1 LKIETFSLLF
11 SEILTHLY
19 LAKHQA
25 TMKQL
30 TLLLVCCLMLTN
42 CTTPKEN
49 QMRLS
54 GSVKGM
60 KEGTL
65 LLQKTKNNS
74 FITVDSMIVK
84 GDANFN
90 FSEIIESPE
99 LYFLSLKTQNI
110 DKEVGAIPFFAEPGD
125 MTINTKLNNFL
136 ENAVITGSKNQKK
149 YTQYKTLIKRYT
161 DKNKNLTQLL
171 ISAAESKNMKA
182 IDSIDTLQKRVLA
195 GSYLA
200 TVNFALN
207 NKEYEIAPFLALS
220 EIYNANTKYL
230 DTIYNTLTPKIKA
243 STYGIALKEFIGQT
257 KSQDSL

>member
-1 LKIETFSLLF
+1 
-11 SEILTHLY
+11 
-19 LAKHQA
+19 
-25 TMKQL
+25 MKQI
-30 TLLLVCCLMLTN
+30 TLLLVCSLMLIN

-54 GSVKGM
+54 GFVKGM

-65 LLQKTKNNS
+65 LLQKSENNT
-74 FITVDSMIVK
+74 FKTLDSMVVK
-84 GDANFN
+84 GDAHFN
-90 FSEIIESPE
+90 FSQIIESPE
-99 LYFLSLKTQNI
+99 LYFLSLKIQNI
-110 DKEVGAIPFFAEPGD
+110 DREIGAIAFFAEPGD
-125 MTINTKLNNFL
+125 ITINTKVNNFL

-161 DKNKNLTQLL
+161 DKNKKLTQLL
-171 ISAAESKNMKA
+171 ISAAKAKDMKA
-182 IDSIDTLQKRVLA
+182 IDSIDTMQKRVLA

-200 TVNFALN
+200 TVNYAIN
-207 NKEYEIAPFLALS
+207 NKDYEIAPFLALS

-230 DTIYNTLTPKIKA
+230 DTIYNTLSPKIKA

>member
-1 LKIETFSLLF
+1 
-11 SEILTHLY
+11 
-19 LAKHQA
+19 
-25 TMKQL
+25 MKQI
-30 TLLLVCCLMLTN
+30 TLLLVCSLMLIN

-54 GSVKGM
+54 GFVKGM

-65 LLQKTKNNS
+65 LLQKSENNT
-74 FITVDSMIVK
+74 FKTLDSMVVK
-84 GDANFN
+84 GDAHFN
-90 FSEIIESPE
+90 FSQIIESPE
-99 LYFLSLKTQNI
+99 LYFLSLKIQNI
-110 DKEVGAIPFFAEPGD
+110 DREVGAIAFFAEPGD
-125 MTINTKLNNFL
+125 ITINTKVNNFL

-161 DKNKNLTQLL
+161 DKNKKLTQLL
-171 ISAAESKNMKA
+171 ISAAKAKNMKA

-200 TVNFALN
+200 TVNYAIN
-207 NKEYEIAPFLALS
+207 NKDYEIAPFLALS

-230 DTIYNTLTPKIKA
+230 DTIYNSLSPKIKA
-243 STYGIALKEFIGQT
+243 STYGVALKEFISQT